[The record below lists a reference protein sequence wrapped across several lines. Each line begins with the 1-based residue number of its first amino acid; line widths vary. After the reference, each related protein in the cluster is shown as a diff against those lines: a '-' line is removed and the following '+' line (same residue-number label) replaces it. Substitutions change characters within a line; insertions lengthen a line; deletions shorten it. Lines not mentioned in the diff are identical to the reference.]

1 MGHSLVALA
10 AARANLERMNITVS
24 YPPEP
29 ATAPRSPLGHAP
41 ARRPGSM
48 RRTTT
53 LDSTWPGGRL
63 AAWRMHGQGRDLLTP
78 SAGPPLVVA
87 QADIAMTITTERMI
101 AEIDATPPD
110 PRLDGLRGARGGGHL
125 RSLIAEALPGEREAG
140 TPLYLL
146 LDDVSGASLVARWA
160 WSQWDD
166 TWLEGAKGHR
176 SMENVCT
183 GFRTGA
189 SSLIRE
195 SGAVGPQNT
204 VEVPPLENPDDP
216 LSWHPLAVYE
226 EISMRRARRIDV
238 WVEDEVIQIESA
250 FQDSATL
257 PKGGRAAIHEYA
269 IHATADLATGRLLT
283 LVADPRILPYRSC
296 PAAIVNTSRLLG
308 EPLSRLRTAVV
319 EALPGPLGCTHL
331 NDMMRAL
338 AEAPILA
345 ARLLQAA

>member
-1 MGHSLVALA
+1 MDT
-10 AARANLERMNITVS
+10 TVT

-41 ARRPGSM
+41 PRRPGSI

-53 LDSTWPGGRL
+53 LDSTWPDGRL
-63 AAWRMHGQGRDLLTP
+63 EAWRMRGQGRDLLTP
-78 SAGPPLVVA
+78 SAGPPAVVA
-87 QADIAMTITTERMI
+87 QADIAMTITPERMI
-101 AEIDATPPD
+101 AELDATSPD
-110 PRLDGLRGARGGGHL
+110 PRLEGLRGARGGGHL

-166 TWLEGAKGHR
+166 GWLKGAKGQRR

-189 SSLIRE
+189 SSLNRE
-195 SGAVGPQNT
+195 SGAVMPQNIA
-204 VEVPPLENPDDP
+204 EVPPLENPDDP
-216 LSWHPLAVYE
+216 LSWHPLTAYQ

-238 WVEDEVIQIESA
+238 WVEGEVIQIEST

-257 PKGGRAAIHEYA
+257 PRGGRAAVHEYA
-269 IHATADLATGRLLT
+269 IRATADLATGRLLT
-283 LVADPRILPYRSC
+283 LVADPRILPFRSC
-296 PAAIVNTSRLLG
+296 PAAIVNTGRLLG

-319 EALPGPLGCTHL
+319 ETLPGPLGCTHL